1 MTAKQPAGNQGRDAR
16 MRAPIMSL
24 VELAAESLR
33 EDVLSGVLK
42 PGERILLDAVASAL
56 GMSNIPVREAL
67 RTLAT
72 EGLVV
77 AVPNRGYVVVA
88 ATVDDLDE
96 TYRLRMMLEPLA
108 VRLAVPR
115 LTDTDIDHLEA
126 QLRILN
132 EAFGRGEW
140 DTYRVH
146 HRDLHFSI
154 YERSNSPWLVRLTEM
169 LWLNSQRYQRMTTR
183 ISGELEERAKEHRNI
198 LDACRR
204 GAADDAADLTHD
216 HLFRAKDKIRAFL
229 MEHEMLGAPSEVR
242 EPHRRVPA
250 APTHE
255 AGRL

>member
-1 MTAKQPAGNQGRDAR
+1 

-24 VELAAESLR
+24 VDLAAESLR
-33 EDVLSGVLK
+33 EDVLSGTLA
-42 PGERILLDAVASAL
+42 PGERILLDAVASEL

-77 AVPNRGYVVVA
+77 AMPNRGYVVAA
-88 ATVDDLDE
+88 ATVEDLDE

-115 LTDTDIDHLEA
+115 LSEA
-126 QLRILN
+126 DLDRAEGLLDALDD
-132 EAFGRGEW
+132 AFAEEDW
-140 DTYRVH
+140 PSYRVH
-146 HRDLHFSI
+146 HREFHFGI

-169 LWLNSQRYQRMTTR
+169 LWLNTQRYQRMTTR

-229 MEHEMLGAPSEVR
+229 VENEIAAAHVDARKPRKRVPRASKR
-242 EPHRRVPA
+242 EPEHS
-250 APTHE
+250 
-255 AGRL
+255 